1 MGVNSGDE
9 AASLSRIRTLAIGSF
24 AGLAVVAAGA
34 YYWLEIRGPW
44 ERRYCEAM
52 IGISLQV
59 PSSYR
64 RIESGRHG
72 HEWRI
77 KYSALDLKG
86 APIDGRATCLIS
98 ASEWQDQ
105 RMRPIMTQFMIDGGS
120 VDTSRLE
127 EPARRIAGAW

>member
-1 MGVNSGDE
+1 MF
-9 AASLSRIRTLAIGSF
+9 RIRTLAIGI
-24 AGLAVVAAGA
+24 LASLALVAAGA

-44 ERRYCEAM
+44 ERRYCEAI

-59 PSSYR
+59 PASYR
-64 RIESGRHG
+64 RIESDQHG

-86 APIDGRATCLIS
+86 VPISGRATCLFS
-98 ASEWQDQ
+98 ASEWRD
-105 RMRPIMTQFMIDGGS
+105 RSMRPIMTQFMIDGGS